1 MVTLVLAFH
10 NHQPV
15 GNFDWV
21 FEDSYRDAYLPLLEV
36 LERYPEIRFGQH
48 YTGILLDWFT
58 EHHPEQIERIA
69 RLVSRGQIELISGGY
84 YEPILA
90 MLPERDR
97 REQIERLN
105 RRIEMTF
112 GVRPWGMWLAER
124 VWEPS
129 LPSTIAPTGL
139 RYTFLDD
146 THFLAAGLRPDQL
159 RGWFLTEDQG
169 MPLAVLPIDRRLRY
183 TIPFEDPEATID
195 HLRSLDTGEGES
207 VAVFADDGE
216 KFGVWP
222 DTHRSVYGERWLE
235 RFCEALERNRGWL
248 RTAHPRDV
256 VAHTTPAGRIYL
268 PTASYAE
275 MGHWAL
281 PDAEG
286 YEGYERFERALKEK
300 GLLPENERFV
310 RGGFWRN
317 FMVKYPEVNA
327 LQKRMLRLSERLH
340 RVRQSGAAGDPR
352 VEHAARGVLAAQC
365 NCPYWHGVFG
375 GIYLSN
381 IRAAMYRSLIDA
393 AVQLD
398 AVEGRR
404 EGRIEVSDYDCDGAE
419 EILYDNPHVAAVIRP
434 AAGGTITEF
443 DGKDVGHNF
452 CDLLARRPEGYHAQ
466 LRDAAGTGGGE
477 EAEAQGARSIHD
489 LVRAKEPGLQRAL
502 RYDAV
507 APALLVDRFP
517 TRRPAARALHAG
529 TLGDRGDF
537 AGAVYTSEQHRS
549 GPLSIVVMR
558 RDGVVGKR
566 PVRLEKS
573 LAFHDQSADMMVGYA
588 ITALDGRPLSGS
600 FAVELALTMS
610 AGTEP
615 DRYYL
620 IDGVRTAENGGR
632 LNGVGDATGTTLSL
646 VDEWLHARIDV
657 EFAGPTHI
665 ARAPVET
672 VSLSEGGFER
682 NYQGSRVLVWWEL
695 EEVRWETR
703 FTQRLARLSA
713 DS

>member
-1 MVTLVLAFH
+1 MVTLVLALH

-36 LERYPEIRFGQH
+36 LEGHPDIRFAQH
-48 YTGILLDWFT
+48 YTGILLDWF
-58 EHHPEQIERIA
+58 ERKHPEQIERVR
-69 RLVSRGQIELISGGY
+69 RLVERGQVELISGGY

-105 RRIEMTF
+105 RRIEGMF
-112 GVRPWGMWLAER
+112 GVKPEGMWLAER

-146 THFLAAGLRPDQL
+146 THFLAAGLGQKQI

-183 TIPFEDPEATID
+183 TIPFEDPEATIE
-195 HLRSLDTGEGES
+195 HLRSLEAEGEEN

-235 RFCEALERNRGWL
+235 RFCEALERNRSWL
-248 RTAHPRDV
+248 RTVHPREV
-256 VAHTTPAGRIYL
+256 VRTIPPAGRIYL

-275 MGHWAL
+275 MGHWSL
-281 PDAEG
+281 LDSEG
-286 YEGYERFERALKEK
+286 YQSYEHFEHALKDAK
-300 GLLPENERFV
+300 LLPENERFV

-317 FMVKYPEVNA
+317 FMVKYPEVNR
-327 LQKRMLRLSERLH
+327 LQKRMLRVSERLD
-340 RVRQSGAAGDPR
+340 RARRSGGGNDPR
-352 VEHAARGVLAAQC
+352 IERAAQGLLAAQC

-381 IRAAMYRSLIDA
+381 IRAAMYRSLIEA
-393 AVQLD
+393 GRELD
-398 AVEGRR
+398 AIEGIAQ
-404 EGRIEVSDYDCDGAE
+404 GRIEVSDYDCEGTE
-419 EILYDNPHVAAVIRP
+419 ETLYDNAQVAAVIRP

-443 DGKDVGHNF
+443 DGKGIGHNF
-452 CDLLARRPEGYHAQ
+452 CDLIARRPEGYHAQ
-466 LRDAAGTGGGE
+466 LAAAAKPGKKSEEGE
-477 EAEAQGARSIHD
+477 GAKSIHD
-489 LVRAKEPGLQRAL
+489 MVRAKESGLERAL
-502 RYDAV
+502 HYDAI

-517 TRRPAARALHAG
+517 SRRPTARALQAG
-529 TLGDRGDF
+529 TIVDRGDF
-537 AGAVYTSEQHRS
+537 AGGAYSVEHYRS
-549 GPLSIVVMR
+549 APLTIVVMR
-558 RDGVVGKR
+558 RDGRVGKR
-566 PVRLEKS
+566 PVRVEKS
-573 LAFHDQSADMMVGYA
+573 VAFHDESADMIVGYA
-588 ITALDGRPLSGS
+588 VTALDDAPLTGC
-600 FAVELALTMS
+600 FCVELAYTMS

-615 DRYYL
+615 DRYYAL
-620 IDGVRTAENGGR
+620 DGVRAEEKGGQ
-632 LNGVGDATGTTLSL
+632 LNGAGEGEGTRLSL
-646 VDEWLHARIDV
+646 VDEWLRAQIDL
-657 EFAGPTHI
+657 EFAGPTRI
-665 ARAPVET
+665 VRAPVET

-682 NYQGSRVLVWWEL
+682 NYQGSRVMACWTL
-695 EEVRWETR
+695 EDVRWETR
-703 FTQRLARLSA
+703 FTQRLVRLPG